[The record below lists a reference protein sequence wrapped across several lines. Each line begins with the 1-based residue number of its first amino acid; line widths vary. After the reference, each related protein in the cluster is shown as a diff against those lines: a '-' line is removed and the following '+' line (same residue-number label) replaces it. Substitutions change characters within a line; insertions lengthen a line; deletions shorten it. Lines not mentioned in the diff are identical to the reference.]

1 MLLSKRQSISYQS
14 AEAAGVLPPSSRQA
28 APPMPVP
35 SSSKRTIGPGGL
47 LMDELAQDHFDGER
61 YVKGLLPPGGANLDA
76 LRKLRADLRGALEM
90 TNADLQIS
98 VLKNYSEFV
107 TISREIATLEAEMTD
122 LKVVLEEWKG
132 VPASL
137 ELSTDHSSDLD
148 LGLGASLSNPRRAQ
162 RNSVADL
169 AALHR
174 TQLESLWENV
184 EGAQRF
190 LPPVPGR
197 HLIAESASFVELNAA
212 TYTPR
217 QGVHLFLLNDALLVA
232 VKKRSQVATP
242 GGSSTPGGGKTRLVA
257 DRCHALS
264 EIVVVDLKDGGELT
278 NAIKVKRGK
287 STAIFRSERPEDKRA
302 LLSAFKKVA
311 EELMAKRRK
320 QSIWEAETRKDVRRS
335 LACQG

>member
-1 MLLSKRQSISYQS
+1 
-14 AEAAGVLPPSSRQA
+14 
-28 APPMPVP
+28 
-35 SSSKRTIGPGGL
+35 
-47 LMDELAQDHFDGER
+47 
-61 YVKGLLPPGGANLDA
+61 
-76 LRKLRADLRGALEM
+76 
-90 TNADLQIS
+90 
-98 VLKNYSEFV
+98 
-107 TISREIATLEAEMTD
+107 MTD

-137 ELSTDHSSDLD
+137 EPSTDHSSDLD
-148 LGLGASLSNPRRAQ
+148 LGLGASLSNRALISHDDADLAARRAQ

-287 STAIFRSERPEDKRA
+287 STAIFRSERAEDKRA

-320 QSIWEAETRKDVRRS
+320 QSIWEAETRNDVR
-335 LACQG
+335 GD

>member
-1 MLLSKRQSISYQS
+1 
-14 AEAAGVLPPSSRQA
+14 
-28 APPMPVP
+28 
-35 SSSKRTIGPGGL
+35 
-47 LMDELAQDHFDGER
+47 
-61 YVKGLLPPGGANLDA
+61 
-76 LRKLRADLRGALEM
+76 
-90 TNADLQIS
+90 
-98 VLKNYSEFV
+98 
-107 TISREIATLEAEMTD
+107 MTD

-148 LGLGASLSNPRRAQ
+148 LGLGASLSNRARRLHDLADPPARRAQ

-242 GGSSTPGGGKTRLVA
+242 GGSSTPGGGGKTRLVA

-320 QSIWEAETRKDVRRS
+320 QSIWEAETRKDVRPSTLLSALTKAGPRGSQRRS
-335 LACQG
+335 GRLARPAGVVQPVGALWLRQGRSDRQGPQLDRRLQRRAGGGHRLARLRRGRRPGRQGPRGRAEDRRRCGRVVAVPSAARGPRGGPRGGNPA